1 MGTVRLRIEELN
13 TEEHANKSNTTKS
26 QGREQSSG
34 CPMLPKLHT
43 ASEVCSVLSKW
54 VVLRQR
60 WVSLA
65 CFRIN
70 GLETYLENPRSR

>member
-34 CPMLPKLHT
+34 CPHAPQTPHSLRGLFSAQQVGRF
-43 ASEVCSVLSKW
+43 ASTMG
-54 VVLRQR
+54 VVGMFQD
-60 WVSLA
+60 
-65 CFRIN
+65 
-70 GLETYLENPRSR
+70 